1 MRGVCSQQLATVDGP
16 SLRDATR
23 MMLRN
28 NNNNLRSN
36 GPSDGLLSRPTPAVL
51 QMMTMVVMMIR
62 KTSSRRRSTG
72 SASSRRRPSTSC
84 SWRVTTALGGS
95 SVPFFVTACTK
106 LSLLK
111 MASKHGIILKI
122 SRTT

>member
-51 QMMTMVVMMIR
+51 QDDDDGGDDDTENQQQEAVYWERFLQKKTINVLLVESDDCTRRVVSALLRHCMYQGMFILTFTH
-62 KTSSRRRSTG
+62 TS
-72 SASSRRRPSTSC
+72 
-84 SWRVTTALGGS
+84 
-95 SVPFFVTACTK
+95 
-106 LSLLK
+106 
-111 MASKHGIILKI
+111 
-122 SRTT
+122 